1 MVSLAGGLG
10 MEAGLREREVAW
22 KKSYVAC
29 LVLLLAAFPP
39 CQRACCPCA
48 ASKVVRRSNMQ
59 PWFRASVT
67 AVGVG
72 VAFTLPV
79 LLSGPLA

>member
-10 MEAGLREREVAW
+10 MEAGLRERVVVW
-22 KKSYVAC
+22 NKSYMAC

-39 CQRACCPCA
+39 CQRACFRCA

-59 PWFRASVT
+59 PWSRASVT

-72 VAFTLPV
+72 VAFA
-79 LLSGPLA
+79 LLTGVVC